1 MEGWKW
7 GILLILA
14 LLGLGAIAAETGH
27 GIAQYQTAEYDA
39 EMTRELIGSPAA
51 CHSYC
56 ERSISG
62 SGYGRSADIE
72 SEWSVESAT
81 THHTC
86 TCRIMNLEIDPE

>member
-1 MEGWKW
+1 MEVWKW
-7 GILLILA
+7 AVLVLLA
-14 LLGLGAIAAETGH
+14 FLGVMTIVVEVAHSIAG
-27 GIAQYQTAEYDA
+27 YQTAEYDA

>member
-1 MEGWKW
+1 MEAWKW
-7 GILLILA
+7 AILILA
-14 LLGLGAIAAETGH
+14 VLGLVAISAELGH
-27 GIAQYQTAEYDA
+27 GISRYQAAEYDA
-39 EMTRELIGSPAA
+39 EMTRELIGSPAN

-56 ERSISG
+56 ARSISG